1 MPRFYDEANPALNSF
16 RRINAEVVKRRK
28 KKYQGETAATPVV
41 SGAAAQFDN
50 LRQRLVAMQV
60 GLTDLSQTIGLSAS
74 ARSPATV
81 IDRFVSTASNLSGQV
96 SNTRDFFVRQMK
108 RSVNGFS
115 SDEVAEILELTRSLN
130 RDLMSSLT
138 TLEDR
143 AENPRGRQAS
153 RDFASSSLNVLE
165 TFARSLN
172 ELLNMIAD
180 AVASYKQSGV
190 GAGRKRIIKCGGD
203 HTIGHSI
210 RQMINANPY
219 PRLNEPIRTIPRI
232 TMPVRPISIREIPDA
247 RFFRKIGGAELYSQE
262 PVLKGGTAVASR
274 VGLQFGNPFTG
285 LGPFPPRNTQDLK
298 DLPRRFL

>member
-16 RRINAEVVKRRK
+16 RKVNAEIVKRRK

-41 SGAAAQFDN
+41 SGAPAQFDN

-108 RSVNGFS
+108 RNVNGFS

-130 RDLMSSLT
+130 RDLMSSIT

-143 AENPRGRQAS
+143 AENPRGRDAS
-153 RDFASSSLNVLE
+153 RTFAINSLNVLE
-165 TFARSLN
+165 TFATQLN
-172 ELLNMIAD
+172 ALLNMIAD

-203 HTIGHSI
+203 HTIAHTI
-210 RQMINANPY
+210 KQMINANPY
-219 PRLNEPIRTIPRI
+219 PRLNEPIRTMPIT

-262 PVLKGGTAVASR
+262 PVLKGGTAVAFR
-274 VGLQFGNPFTG
+274 EGLQFGNPFTG